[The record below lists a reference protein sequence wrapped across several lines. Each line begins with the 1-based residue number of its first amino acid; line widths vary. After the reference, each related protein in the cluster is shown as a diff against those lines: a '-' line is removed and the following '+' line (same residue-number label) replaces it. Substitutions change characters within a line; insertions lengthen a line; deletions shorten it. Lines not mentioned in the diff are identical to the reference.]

1 MQWLVELIAGF
12 IALLAASAFNQI
24 GVEFSAPGHGD
35 REVHRVNSDCSE
47 PAGKA
52 MIAAHRREC

>member
-24 GVEFSAPGHGD
+24 GVEFSAPHAGD
-35 REVHRVNSDCSE
+35 REVHRVKADCSGS
-47 PAGKA
+47 ADKTV
-52 MIAAHRREC
+52 IASSRREC